1 MQEGTEERQGMTNK
15 SAMLKG
21 AAMERKAVLAKVRR
35 LIRQCGGLIEL
46 VAWLLSR
53 HERYNKRKGGLGK

>member
-1 MQEGTEERQGMTNK
+1 MMNK

-21 AAMERKAVLAKVRR
+21 AAMERKAILAKVRR
-35 LIRQCGGLIEL
+35 MLERCESMESL
-46 VAWLLSR
+46 VLWLLQR

>member
-1 MQEGTEERQGMTNK
+1 MTTK

-21 AAMERKAVLAKVRR
+21 AAMERKAILAKVRR

-46 VAWLLSR
+46 VAWLLTR